1 MSFPVAQR
9 ASVCFLPH
17 LPLCRV
23 LPSLRGVATHTEER
37 AHRGGKFQ
45 PPHPIS
51 FAKTSASQLI
61 SDHRSCTRSFPF
73 ARFWLVAA
81 ARI

>member
-1 MSFPVAQR
+1 MS
-9 ASVCFLPH
+9 
-17 LPLCRV
+17 LPLPNE
-23 LPSLRGVATHTEER
+23 LPFVSYPAYHCVGCCQACPVWQRTQR
-37 AHRGGKFQ
+37 NAHRGGKFQ